1 MLLPK
6 KIAVFII
13 RMYQALHGSFYMGC
27 CRFEPSCSHYAV
39 EAIETRGVGMGI
51 LLTAF
56 RIARCQP
63 FCKGGWDP
71 VPVGRVGSFMVST
84 GEAHSAPITLAT
96 NNSRRIT

>member
-1 MLLPK
+1 MFVVK
-6 KIAVFII
+6 KIAIFII

-39 EAIETRGVGMGI
+39 EAIETRGVAKGI
-51 LLTAF
+51 LLAAF

-71 VPVGRVGSFMVST
+71 VPPAPAKRDRLPPFARVPLLRLST
-84 GEAHSAPITLAT
+84 L
-96 NNSRRIT
+96 RRFP